1 MVMIDAENLRPW
13 LEATQQAL
21 QVWRNAADALAIE
34 AAKVLANVAD
44 GRNLA
49 RLNAEEESAKV
60 AYYEA
65 AGCLAI
71 QLQLEMES
79 VVVGEGAS

>member
-1 MVMIDAENLRPW
+1 M
-13 LEATQQAL
+13 
-21 QVWRNAADALAIE
+21 
-34 AAKVLANVAD
+34 LANLSD
-44 GRNLA
+44 GRDLA
-49 RLNAEEESAKV
+49 RLNAEEESAKT

-79 VVVGEGAS
+79 VVVCEGAS

>member
-1 MVMIDAENLRPW
+1 M
-13 LEATQQAL
+13 
-21 QVWRNAADALAIE
+21 
-34 AAKVLANVAD
+34 LANVAD